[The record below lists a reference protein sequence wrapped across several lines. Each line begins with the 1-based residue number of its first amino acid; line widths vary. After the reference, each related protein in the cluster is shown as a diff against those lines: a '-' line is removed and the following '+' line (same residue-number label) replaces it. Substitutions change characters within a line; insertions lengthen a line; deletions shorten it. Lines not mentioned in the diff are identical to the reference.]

1 MKEIINTIKRE
12 WESLTFKQKIDEV
25 ARGFMLLF
33 IMFLFWISLNI
44 FY

>member
-12 WESLTFKQKIDEV
+12 WKIMTPKQKIDEV